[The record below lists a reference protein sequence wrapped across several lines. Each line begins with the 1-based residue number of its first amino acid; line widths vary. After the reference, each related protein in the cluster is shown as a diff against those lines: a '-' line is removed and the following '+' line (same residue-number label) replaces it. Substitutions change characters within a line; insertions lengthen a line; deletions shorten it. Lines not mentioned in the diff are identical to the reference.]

1 MSGPS
6 LSAIQPGSGVPQV
19 SSATHKVKANWISAI
34 AQPCARCRGKT
45 NKVHP
50 YCRLAIMSMHTTPR
64 VRWRQ
69 RTLLR
74 CRLSDLGASIVV
86 IAEPSGYLSPGTVT
100 AGIGPLLFNALGHV
114 ARYGTRAARRAPG
127 LSFDEGEGHF
137 DVEFAS
143 GLVRRAGHGWAAL
156 QLHDTVCYGCFE
168 AAPMGRPQVFGDDQ
182 VEILTERLRG
192 AVAEQGCGGMVPAPD
207 RPRVVRID
215 DGISDLLEDRFG
227 QGRRVF
233 HELFVSLDL

>member
-19 SSATHKVKANWISAI
+19 SRATNKVKANWISAI

-69 RTLLR
+69 RALLR

-86 IAEPSGYLSPGTVT
+86 IAEPSGYLSPGNVT

-127 LSFDEGEGHF
+127 LSLDEGEGHF
-137 DVEFAS
+137 
-143 GLVRRAGHGWAAL
+143 
-156 QLHDTVCYGCFE
+156 E
-168 AAPMGRPQVFGDDQ
+168 AAPVGHGSTAGSFPCRLHRSRHRRSGRGSIQPAK
-182 VEILTERLRG
+182 TRLPRETCL
-192 AVAEQGCGGMVPAPD
+192 VAHAFCAMPLCGLRLPMWPLSVP
-207 RPRVVRID
+207 VVGSIAQLIRA
-215 DGISDLLEDRFG
+215 GFPEANAS
-227 QGRRVF
+227 
-233 HELFVSLDL
+233 VSAFASPWGSTA

>member
-19 SSATHKVKANWISAI
+19 SRATNKVKANWISAI

-69 RTLLR
+69 RALLR

-86 IAEPSGYLSPGTVT
+86 IAEPSGYPSPGTVT
-100 AGIGPLLFNALGHV
+100 AGAGPLLFHSIGHV
-114 ARYGTRAARRAPG
+114 PRYRNHPAARAPP
-127 LSFDEGEGHF
+127 LAPPEGAEHF
-137 DVEFAS
+137 E
-143 GLVRRAGHGWAAL
+143 
-156 QLHDTVCYGCFE
+156 
-168 AAPMGRPQVFGDDQ
+168 
-182 VEILTERLRG
+182 
-192 AVAEQGCGGMVPAPD
+192 D
-207 RPRVVRID
+207 RPLCVA
-215 DGISDLLEDRFG
+215 
-227 QGRRVF
+227 
-233 HELFVSLDL
+233 